1 MKTQP
6 FLVLIILFFTCLNG
20 AAEVFHW
27 PQLCDRGE
35 LSIKNKSAQTASVW
49 LQKFNKNLNRETEY
63 EISPGQTEVITLE
76 SLIKDERYS
85 LLSTDNSRIF
95 EMTYKCGERIFSAT
109 SIEGGDVTFKKT
121 NSTENQIWIQ
131 NLYTEK
137 NDFTLDYYDQSKR
150 RISRQTL
157 SLAASQALLYTLP
170 TTHSN
175 WSTFKISSTQ
185 KYSVFNLSEKGN
197 EKPISV
203 APQKVLPDNTASYFL
218 VTPRNGSSDSFI
230 VKISDEKIAATA
242 RDLIKNPQKEK
253 MLFARIQKNHFGFN
267 RNWSRPEKTFWSWS
281 AAEVTNFADLGSTA
295 CNGVP
300 QEVEDR
306 MDFWI
311 VDPGQICFWNYRV
324 KKELTPIEVATGL

>member
-6 FLVLIILFFTCLNG
+6 FLVLIIPLFTCLNA

-35 LSIKNKSAQTASVW
+35 LSIKNKSAHSASIW

-63 EISPGQTEVITLE
+63 EIPAGQNEVLNLE

-85 LLSTDNSRIF
+85 LLSIDNSHIF
-95 EMTYKCGERIFSAT
+95 EITYKCGERIFSAT
-109 SIEGGDVTFKKT
+109 STEGGDITFKKT

-131 NLYTEK
+131 NLYTDNNE
-137 NDFTLDYYDQSKR
+137 FTIDYYDQSKNR
-150 RISRQTL
+150 LSRQTMTL
-157 SLAASQALLYTLP
+157 TALQSLLYTLP
-170 TTHSN
+170 TTHLS
-175 WSTFKISSTQ
+175 WSTFKITSTQ
-185 KYSVFNLSEKGN
+185 KYSVFNLNEKGN
-197 EKPISV
+197 EKPLTV
-203 APQKVLPDNTASYFL
+203 APQKVPQDNTASYFL
-218 VTPRNGSSDSFI
+218 VAPRSESSDSFV

-295 CNGVP
+295 CNGAP